1 MYYNEATKL
10 LVSIAITCVF
20 AVTLTLI
27 TFPSSTGMIQD
38 IFAQITPASLINDS
52 GNSTID
58 TNTNSIDQLSTFA
71 SNATNSS
78 DIVQLATLTSYQPIT
93 PASYSGGSSSNDNTD
108 SSNDNEAAE
117 DDETE
122 AINYSDDHEDSSN
135 YDDDN
140 SNDDDY
146 DNSNGNTII
155 ITTTDNYDS
164 EDDDGNSDY
173 SKESENDDYYDDDE
187 GTSGISIGSG
197 GAFASAGGGG
207 SGGAFASVG

>member
-1 MYYNEATKL
+1 
-10 LVSIAITCVF
+10 VF

-27 TFPSSTGMIQD
+27 TFPSSTGVIQD
-38 IFAQITPASLINDS
+38 IFAQITPASLLNDS

-58 TNTNSIDQLSTFA
+58 T
-71 SNATNSS
+71 TNSS
-78 DIVQLATLTSYQPIT
+78 GIIQLATLSSYQPIT
-93 PASYSGGSSSNDNTD
+93 PASYSGGSSSNDNAD

-117 DDETE
+117 DDGPE
-122 AINYSDDHEDSSN
+122 AINYSDDDEDNSN

-155 ITTTDNYDS
+155 ITTTDNYYS
-164 EDDDGNSDY
+164 EDDRGNSDY
-173 SKESENDDYYDDDE
+173 SKESENDGYYDDDE
-187 GTSGISIGSG
+187 YTSGVSIGSG
-197 GAFASAGGGG
+197 GAFASAGGGD